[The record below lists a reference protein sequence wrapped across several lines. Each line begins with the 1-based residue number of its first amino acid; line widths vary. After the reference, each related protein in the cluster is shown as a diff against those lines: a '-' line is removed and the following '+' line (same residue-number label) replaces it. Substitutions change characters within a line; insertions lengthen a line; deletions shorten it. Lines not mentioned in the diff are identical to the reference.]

1 MSDFIKREKSFI
13 LTVPVL
19 IIVSLFARSSAIHE
33 SGLITGLIF
42 ALLFSVI
49 IYAAFGVV
57 HHAELLAHKF
67 GEPYGTMILTFSA
80 VTVEV
85 IMVAAM
91 MLHADKD
98 PALARD
104 TIFSTIMILING
116 LIGII
121 MLLGGFRYG
130 EQKYNLKS
138 TNSFLSMIIGIVG
151 LGLIIPNFIDVGS
164 HSAYAGFLIISSLAL
179 YGFFIRMQS
188 KEHNYY
194 FTFKKISVENE
205 TGLTAET
212 TDEKKKISGFYH
224 TLMLLLTIVTISL
237 LAEYLS
243 ITVDDSI
250 AMLNLPEALA
260 GLIISIIIVS
270 PEGLTAIRAGLGND
284 MQRVIN
290 ISLGSVLSTVSLTI
304 PAVLVVGIISDREV
318 TLGLT
323 AIQAGML
330 IVSLV
335 VSMLSCKE
343 GETNALQGFIHVV
356 LFLTFVFMIFI

>member
-1 MSDFIKREKSFI
+1 MLKFIKNEKSF
-13 LTVPVL
+13 LAAFSAVL
-19 IIVSLFARSSAIHE
+19 IVTALKTIPEVFGYTLAEALVFLF
-33 SGLITGLIF
+33 IF
-42 ALLFSVI
+42 CVI

-57 HHAELLAHKF
+57 HHAELLARKF

-116 LIGII
+116 LIGIV
-121 MLLGGFRYG
+121 MLLGGFRFG
-130 EQKYNLKS
+130 EQKYNMKS

-151 LGLIIPNFIDVGS
+151 LGLVIPGFVS
-164 HSAYAGFLIISSLAL
+164 VKSFSSYAVFLIISSLAL

-194 FTFKKISVENE
+194 FTFKKVSVRDEP
-205 TGLTAET
+205 GLT
-212 TDEKKKISGFYH
+212 TDNAVEKKKISGLYH
-224 TLMLLLTIVTISL
+224 TLMLLLTVVMISL
-237 LAEYLS
+237 LAENLS
-243 ITVDDSI
+243 ITVDDGI
-250 AMLNLPEALA
+250 AKMNLPEALA
-260 GLIISIIIVS
+260 GLIVSVIIVS

-290 ISLGSVLSTVSLTI
+290 ISLGSALSTVSLTI
-304 PAVLVVGIISDREV
+304 PAVLVVGFVSDREV

-323 AIQAGML
+323 AMQAGML
-330 IVSLV
+330 IISLV
-335 VSMLSCKE
+335 VSILSCKE
-343 GETNALQGFIHVV
+343 GETNALQGFIHLV
-356 LFLTFVFMIFI
+356 LFITFVFMIFI

>member
-13 LTVPVL
+13 LSLLVL
-19 IIVSLFARSSAIHE
+19 IIVSLFAGSSAVHE
-33 SGLITGLIF
+33 SGLISGLIF
-42 ALLFSVI
+42 VLLFSVI

-116 LIGII
+116 LIGMV

-164 HSAYAGFLIISSLAL
+164 YSSYTGFLIISSLAL

-194 FTFKKISVENE
+194 FTFKKISVEDE
-205 TGLTAET
+205 PGLTVQT
-212 TDEKKKISGFYH
+212 TNEKKKISGFYH
-224 TLMLLLTIVTISL
+224 ALMLLLTIVSISM

-250 AMLNLPEALA
+250 AKLNLPEALA

-270 PEGLTAIRAGLGND
+270 PEGLTAIRAGLIND

-304 PAVLVVGIISDREV
+304 PAVLVVGIIADREV

-323 AIQAGML
+323 AVQAGML
-330 IVSLV
+330 IISLV
-335 VSMLSCKE
+335 VSILSCKE
-343 GETNALQGFIHVV
+343 GETNALQGFIHLV
-356 LFLTFVFMIFI
+356 LFITFVFMMFI